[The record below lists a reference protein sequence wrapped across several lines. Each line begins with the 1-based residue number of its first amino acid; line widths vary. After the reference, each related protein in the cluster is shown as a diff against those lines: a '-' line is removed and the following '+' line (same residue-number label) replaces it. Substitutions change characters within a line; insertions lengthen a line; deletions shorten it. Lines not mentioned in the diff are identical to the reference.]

1 MKESLYGELSVIG
14 MRGCEEFT
22 AQVDSYLKDW
32 RRHDQEGSF
41 LVDCACPRFGS
52 GEGKGALH
60 QSLRGN
66 DYYGNG
72 IERITVTG
80 RSGLSEKIALPAPPP
95 ELSKAPHPKEQ
106 PYSTYD
112 IEATAE
118 GYYPKRI
125 LNVAVFAGILSI
137 LPLQMIPN
145 AGITSYTTSPTDSN
159 FSISYENEELE

>member
-1 MKESLYGELSVIG
+1 MNKEYLSTG
-14 MRGCEEFT
+14 
-22 AQVDSYLKDW
+22 YLQIKAYSAN
-32 RRHDQEGSF
+32 QA
-41 LVDCACPRFGS
+41 LPTPRVTVRI
-52 GEGKGALH
+52 
-60 QSLRGN
+60 RGN

-80 RSGLSEKIALPAPPP
+80 RSGLTEKIALPAPPP

-145 AGITSYTTSPTDSN
+145 AGITSYTTPPTDSN